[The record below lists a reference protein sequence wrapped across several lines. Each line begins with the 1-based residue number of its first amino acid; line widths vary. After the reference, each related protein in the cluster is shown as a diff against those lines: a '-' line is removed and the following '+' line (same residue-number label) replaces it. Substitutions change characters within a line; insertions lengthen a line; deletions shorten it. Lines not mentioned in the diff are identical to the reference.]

1 MNVPVRIAHFTLIGA
16 MLASCSASA
25 ERGADRPVSD
35 RPHDV
40 VLPLETDVVEG
51 RVPNHAT
58 LDALLRANQVPADVT
73 AAVVGAVRRVFNPRD
88 LRANQVY
95 RVTRG
100 LDGAFRAFQYDIDA
114 DRFLSVVSRPSEG
127 ASAPAFDVE
136 VVAYPREI
144 VTDTVTAEI
153 TRERS
158 SLSASLEARHENVQ
172 LALLLADVF
181 GGEIDFN
188 SDLQRG
194 DRIDVLF
201 ERLKRNGEVIGY
213 GDVEGAVLHNAGKEV
228 TAVRFAGASGKAA
241 WYDAQGRSLRRQF
254 LRSPLP
260 FEPRITSGYSNSR
273 LHPVYGDYRPHLGVD
288 YGAPAGTKVVAVA
301 AGTVESAEWA
311 GDGGRMVVIR
321 HASGYETLY
330 LHLSSFEPGI
340 RPGAR
345 VSQGDLVGRVGMT
358 GAATAPHLDYRIK
371 KNGTYVNPTAELSRM
386 PKGTAI
392 PAGEMDAF
400 SRERDRVLAVLSE
413 QLLKK
418 EHLP

>member
-1 MNVPVRIAHFTLIGA
+1 MIVPVRIAYFTLIGA

-25 ERGADRPVSD
+25 DRGPDRPAAG
-35 RPHDV
+35 RAHDV
-40 VLPLETDVVEG
+40 VLPLETDVVEA

-58 LDALLRANQVPADVT
+58 LDALLRANQISAGVT
-73 AAVVGAVRRVFNPRD
+73 AAVVGAVRQVFNPRD
-88 LRANQVY
+88 LRANQLY
-95 RVTRG
+95 RVTRS
-100 LDGAFRAFQYDIDA
+100 LNGAFRAFQYDIDA
-114 DRFLSVVSRPSEG
+114 DRFLSVVSRPAEG
-127 ASAPAFDVE
+127 TGAPAFDVA

-144 VTDTVTAEI
+144 VTDTVSAEI

-158 SLSASLEARHENVQ
+158 SLSASLDASHESVQ

-201 ERLKRNGEVIGY
+201 ERVKRNGEIIGY
-213 GDVEGAVLHNAGKEV
+213 GDIEGAVLHNAGKEV
-228 TAVRFAGASGKAA
+228 TAVRFAGTDGKAA
-241 WYDAQGRSLRRQF
+241 WYDAQGRSLKRQF

-260 FEPRITSGYSNSR
+260 FEPRITSGYSKSR

-288 YGAPAGTKVVAVA
+288 YGAPAGTSVVAVA
-301 AGTVESAEWA
+301 AGTIESAEWS

-321 HASGYETLY
+321 HAGGYETLY
-330 LHLSSFEPGI
+330 LHLSSFAPGI

-345 VSQGDLVGRVGMT
+345 VGQGDLVGRVGMT
-358 GAATAPHLDYRIK
+358 GAATAPHLDYRIRK
-371 KNGTYVNPTAELSRM
+371 SGTYVNPTAEVSRM
-386 PKGTAI
+386 PKGAPI
-392 PAGEMDAF
+392 PAAEMDAF
-400 SRERDRVLAVLSE
+400 SRERDRVLAALRT
-413 QLLKK
+413 QPLKK